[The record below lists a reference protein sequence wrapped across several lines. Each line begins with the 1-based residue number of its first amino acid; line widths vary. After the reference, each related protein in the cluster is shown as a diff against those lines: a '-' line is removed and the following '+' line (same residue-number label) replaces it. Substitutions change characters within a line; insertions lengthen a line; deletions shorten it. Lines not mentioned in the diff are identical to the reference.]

1 MFQFPRFPPMRYGFT
16 HGCIGSSYAGLPIQR
31 SSARWSCAPPRGLSQ
46 LITSF
51 IGSQCQ
57 GIRPA
62 PFLFDRPCPP
72 VASGGRLAFPAAGWS
87 PAARLFLLLDV
98 FPISHSRSLPIH
110 RMDMESAQDIYR
122 ICSFQGTLL
131 AVLSSAIQ
139 MHGPPC
145 TWIAG
150 GHPSLSLS
158 FILAATCS
166 PTRLRSTIGRPGLDL
181 RVRYGYGYVPRAHRH
196 QEYMSL

>member
-72 VASGGRLAFPAAGWS
+72 VASGGRLAFPAAGWP

-98 FPISHSRSLPIH
+98 FPISHSRSL
-110 RMDMESAQDIYR
+110 
-122 ICSFQGTLL
+122 
-131 AVLSSAIQ
+131 
-139 MHGPPC
+139 
-145 TWIAG
+145 
-150 GHPSLSLS
+150 HPSSGYGRCAGYISYMQFSRYASGSFISHPSTRHPCPWITDDASLL
-158 FILAATCS
+158 FILAATYS
-166 PTRLRSTIGRPGLDL
+166 PTRMLYHRPAG
-181 RVRYGYGYVPRAHRH
+181 
-196 QEYMSL
+196 S

>member
-72 VASGGRLAFPAAGWS
+72 VASGGRLAFPAAGWP

-98 FPISHSRSLPIH
+98 FPISHSRSLHPSSGYGRCAGYISYMQFSRYAAGCTLISHPDARSSMYLDRWWASIPI
-110 RMDMESAQDIYR
+110 SLFY
-122 ICSFQGTLL
+122 
-131 AVLSSAIQ
+131 
-139 MHGPPC
+139 P
-145 TWIAG
+145 G
-150 GHPSLSLS
+150 GHLLSH
-158 FILAATCS
+158 ATAQYH
-166 PTRLRSTIGRPGLDL
+166 RPPG
-181 RVRYGYGYVPRAHRH
+181 P
-196 QEYMSL
+196 